1 VWFQFSTTA
10 ARLGVIDVI
19 DAIGEGEAVVIRDN
33 LGVRVLQLTHQYPPH
48 HIGGVELLTQAL
60 SRELVAHGHQVHVL
74 TRAPVPQTTH
84 TDEDGLMV
92 HRIPESTSK
101 TARFLSTF
109 GDSATLRAATK
120 VLAEVN
126 PDLVHVQHLM
136 GFPLGL
142 MAAVQARGI
151 PYIVSLH
158 DYWFVC
164 ANAQRITNDTQH
176 ICDGPSKN
184 NCGCCAAARAGLNG
198 VAGRL
203 ASAPLAQL
211 IRHRNKQLRAVLAG
225 AKRVVANSQF
235 VRKWFGE
242 MGFDVAAWP
251 VIRYGL
257 DMPANFARKPSTS
270 QCRRFSYVGGLSWQK
285 GVHVL
290 IEAFNALP
298 ENAQL
303 RIAGDLSAFDS
314 YAKMLRQMTTHPGIQ
329 FLGKQTRTQVWQLLA
344 ETDGVVVPALWHE
357 TSSLIAQEAIAA
369 GCYVISSQVGA
380 LGELIVDAS
389 VGQLVQAGDVE
400 QWRGA
405 LQQVMTQPAP
415 KAASAKARTIVD
427 YTTDLLGVYGPTVEG
442 V

>member
-1 VWFQFSTTA
+1 
-10 ARLGVIDVI
+10 
-19 DAIGEGEAVVIRDN
+19 
-33 LGVRVLQLTHQYPPH
+33 
-48 HIGGVELLTQAL
+48 
-60 SRELVAHGHQVHVL
+60 
-74 TRAPVPQTTH
+74 
-84 TDEDGLMV
+84 MV

-109 GDSATLRAATK
+109 GDSATLRAAAK
-120 VLAEVN
+120 VLAEVK

-164 ANAQRITNDTQH
+164 ANAQRITNDTQQL
-176 ICDGPSKN
+176 CAGPSEN
-184 NCGCCAAARAGLNG
+184 NCGRCAAARAGLRGG
-198 VAGRL
+198 VGSLAG
-203 ASAPLAQL
+203 APLAQL
-211 IRHRNKQLRAVLAG
+211 IRHRTRQLRAVLAG
-225 AKRVVANSQF
+225 AKCVVANSQF
-235 VRKWFGE
+235 VRNWFGE
-242 MGFDVAAWP
+242 MGFDVATWP

-314 YAKMLRQMTTHPGIQ
+314 YAKKLRQMTTHPGVQ

-344 ETDGVVVPALWHE
+344 ETDSVVVPALWHE

-380 LGELIVDAS
+380 LGELIADAS
-389 VGQLVQAGDVE
+389 LGELVQPGDVGQ
-400 QWRGA
+400 WRAA
-405 LQQVMTQPAP
+405 LQRVMTRPAFQVAP
-415 KAASAKARTIVD
+415 TKARTTAD
-427 YTTDLLGVYGPTVEG
+427 YATDLLGVYEPTVEC